1 MPNWKYKLESEGKLL
16 RQLIEEEKEP
26 EIIEHLQVCYKR
38 LLSKLTPKD
47 KENFLDDIEESYNL
61 LDGEADV
68 IRDTPDVVVNEWE
81 FISTGDLV
89 DCRLRTF
96 YDHCDDVRCWVG
108 L

>member
-26 EIIEHLQVCYKR
+26 EIIEQLQVCYKK
-38 LLSKLTPKD
+38 LINKLTPRD
-47 KENFLDDIEESYNL
+47 KEDFLDNIEESYYL

-68 IRDTPDVVVNEWE
+68 IRNTPDVVVNEWE
-81 FISTGDLV
+81 FISIVDLI
-89 DCRLRTF
+89 DNRLREF
-96 YDHCDDVRCWVG
+96 YNHCDDVRCWVG